1 MSESHGPGG
10 RPRPLRRLLLAFVS
24 LHSFGSVL
32 VLILLT
38 YALSVGLT
46 ATWARSLVLMV
57 QIATVLARS
66 ARRGSSARG
75 ACGCERRVALS
86 AVIAGLNLV
95 GVDEVRLAGLMF
107 TVSALLYLIAP
118 MSILRS
124 LVSQPDV
131 DQETVLGAVAAY
143 LFVGMF
149 FAFSYQAMAEIGS
162 SVFFEGGGSDTTVA
176 QSLFFSFTTLTTT
189 GYGNLVPAGNP
200 GQSFA
205 VIEMLIGQ
213 LFLVTAVAKVIN
225 AWQPARWKAATKPS
239 PEKVASA
246 EPPEGPQRRG

>member
-57 QIATVLARS
+57 QIATVWLALRVAG
-66 ARRGSSARG
+66 ARRGVLAVAS
-75 ACGCERRVALS
+75 VVLALS
-86 AVIAGLNLV
+86 AIIAGLNLV

-149 FAFSYQAMAEIGS
+149 FAFSYQAMSEIGS
-162 SVFFEGGGSDTTVA
+162 GVFFEGGGSDTTVA

-225 AWQPARWKAATKPS
+225 AWQPARWKAATKPT

-246 EPPEGPQRRG
+246 EPPEGSQSRG

>member
-1 MSESHGPGG
+1 
-10 RPRPLRRLLLAFVS
+10 
-24 LHSFGSVL
+24 
-32 VLILLT
+32 
-38 YALSVGLT
+38 
-46 ATWARSLVLMV
+46 
-57 QIATVLARS
+57 
-66 ARRGSSARG
+66 
-75 ACGCERRVALS
+75 
-86 AVIAGLNLV
+86 
-95 GVDEVRLAGLMF
+95 MF

-149 FAFSYQAMAEIGS
+149 FAFTYQAMAEIGS
-162 SVFFEGGGSDTTVA
+162 SVFFEGAAGDTTVA

-225 AWQPARWKAATKPS
+225 AWQPARWKAAPTDPRD
-239 PEKVASA
+239 EGLQ
-246 EPPEGPQRRG
+246 EPPEGLRAVDS